1 MNAGRSGALE
11 PAEVA
16 RRLPHRHPFLL
27 LDRVDILETG
37 ISAVGTKN
45 VSITD
50 PVFAGH
56 FPDNPIYPGVHM
68 VEVAAQLCGLITPAE
83 EQGPALGYLASIKRF
98 KFLALVVPGDQMKI
112 TARAG
117 VSVGALTEFA
127 VEITVAGRVVASGV
141 LAIARAGG

>member
-1 MNAGRSGALE
+1 MTGRRGVVIE

-27 LDRVDILETG
+27 LDRVDDLEIG
-37 ISAVGTKN
+37 VSAVGTKN

-56 FPDNPIYPGVHM
+56 FPGNPIYPGVHM
-68 VEVAAQLCGLITPAE
+68 VEVAAQLCGLVGAPD
-83 EQGPALGYLASIKRF
+83 EQGPVLGYLASIKRF
-98 KFLALVVPGDQMKI
+98 KFLALVVPGDQLRI
-112 TARAG
+112 SVRAG
-117 VSVGALTEFA
+117 ASIGALTEFA

-141 LAIARAGG
+141 LAIARAQS